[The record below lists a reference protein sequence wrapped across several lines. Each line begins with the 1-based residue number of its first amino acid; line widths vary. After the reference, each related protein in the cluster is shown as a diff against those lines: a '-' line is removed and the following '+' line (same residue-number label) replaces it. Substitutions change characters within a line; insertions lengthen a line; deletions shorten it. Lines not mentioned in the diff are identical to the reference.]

1 MLVSK
6 KYGKKKLGITGGEIQ
21 EGHFYKFVGYHLVRY
36 WTCVPCPARNQHLAL
51 CSSLQPCSKL
61 CFRDLQ
67 MNDNRYGYFCPIRSP
82 LHRITVVSDS
92 EIVLNLL

>member
-6 KYGKKKLGITGGEIQ
+6 KYGKKKLGLTVGEIQ
-21 EGHFYKFVGYHLVRY
+21 EGHFYKFGGHRLVRY
-36 WTCVPCPARNQHLAL
+36 WTCVPCPAVGQYLAL
-51 CSSLQPCSKL
+51 CSFQPCSKL
-61 CFRDLQ
+61 CFKDLQ
-67 MNDNRYGYFCPIRSP
+67 SSDNRPEYFCPIRSP